1 MRDIAIRLRKYG
13 TSLCTARQDLDT
25 ESDVRLMLDA
35 AHRICELEGLLT
47 SSILRE
53 RIAALEC
60 KRLRA
65 KLTEY
70 EKDAIEDDL
79 IRGEG

>member
-1 MRDIAIRLRKYG
+1 M
-13 TSLCTARQDLDT
+13 
-25 ESDVRLMLDA
+25 M
-35 AHRICELEGLLT
+35 
-47 SSILRE
+47 
-53 RIAALEC
+53 ALET

>member
-1 MRDIAIRLRKYG
+1 MRDIANRLRKYG
-13 TSLCTARQDLDT
+13 TGLCTARQDLDPG
-25 ESDVRLMLDA
+25 SDARLILDA
-35 AHRICELEGLLT
+35 AQRIVELEGLLT

-53 RIAALEC
+53 RMMALET

-70 EKDAIEDDL
+70 EKDAIADDL
-79 IRGEG
+79 VRGEG